1 MCKKVFNWLKKQ
13 FGQTSPATPEEQKQD
28 VQTNIPSSPEGQNK
42 VSTEAKSS
50 VDAIGASA
58 EEILKKVEM
67 IEEYLNLGKIATEA
81 KTIDYSFVK
90 DSIIRGKLISDHT
103 SMWRCRLGTRTHNPE
118 FNEFCLYVQMQ
129 VESLLRYYY
138 SWRFKG
144 DDNKLYCHILG
155 KPKDPDKDIDIT
167 YNNLLW
173 DFKKEFGEKYNI
185 TIDVLDT
192 IRILRNGLVHS
203 GSNETA
209 SLSSKFIEEVLKY
222 AKEESITLH
231 YFLGQQVSINANAF
245 IDFNTIINKD
255 FNKFSEY
262 RNLTVAK
269 NPVQKFNKSVKLK
282 ILKEHKPFDAIII
295 DLKKWVAAIQSE
307 LSNVK

>member
-1 MCKKVFNWLKKQ
+1 MCKKIFDWLKKQ
-13 FGQTSPATPEEQKQD
+13 FGQTSMSTPEDQKQE
-28 VQTNIPSSPEGQNK
+28 VQTNTPSSPEGQD
-42 VSTEAKSS
+42 VASAEAKSS
-50 VDAIGASA
+50 TDAVGAST
-58 EEILKKVEM
+58 EKILKKVEM
-67 IEEYLNLGKIATEA
+67 IEGYLNLEEIASGA
-81 KTIDYSFVK
+81 RTIDYSFVK
-90 DSIIRGKLISDHT
+90 DNIVRGKLVSDHI

-262 RNLTVAK
+262 RNLIVAK